1 MNRRIVPV
9 SDDSA
14 LQDNNGTDR
23 NFSVLPGV
31 PGKLESKIH
40 EIDVVRL
47 IVLAHSAALNYKQ
60 MSRFLIVSISAL
72 LGLPSLAFGQGI
84 RMSPDFLPLDVGNR
98 WEYQIQDSEGRV
110 LDTFD
115 MEISDYTIIEGTS
128 YYVFSGFPFVGAAGT
143 VGVRYDRDQRQ
154 YLRFDGEF
162 EGDLF
167 PSSRGSVQVVATDAN
182 DLPLRARFDFGDV
195 VLFLERSVGIVE
207 AEFRVQSG
215 TQSVKLVAALVGNEA
230 VVGDLDVRAPEPRI
244 LTADPT
250 ENVGEV
256 SGASLRIALQVVDE
270 GDEHRFRVE
279 VQNISNQ
286 LLAFDF
292 DSSQNFDFVVSDPVQ
307 GSEIW
312 RWSERMFF
320 SEVLRS
326 EALQAG
332 AQWNFEAVWNH
343 RDRDLNEV
351 APGTYEVVA
360 ILVAES
366 PVESEP
372 VQIEVR

>member
-1 MNRRIVPV
+1 
-9 SDDSA
+9 
-14 LQDNNGTDR
+14 
-23 NFSVLPGV
+23 
-31 PGKLESKIH
+31 
-40 EIDVVRL
+40 
-47 IVLAHSAALNYKQ
+47 
-60 MSRFLIVSISAL
+60 MSS
-72 LGLPSLAFGQGI
+72 
-84 RMSPDFLPLDVGNR
+84 DFLPLDVGNR
-98 WEYQIQDSEGRV
+98 WEYQILDPEGRV

-143 VGVRYDRDQRQ
+143 VGVRYDRNQRQ

-195 VLFLERSVGIVE
+195 VLILERSVGIVE
-207 AEFRVQSG
+207 AEFRGQEG
-215 TQSVKLVAALVGNEA
+215 TQIVKLVGALVGNEA
-230 VVGDLDVRAPEPRI
+230 IVGDLDVRAPEPRI

-256 SGASLRIALQVVDE
+256 SSASLRIALQVVDE

-312 RWSERMFF
+312 RWSERMVF

-343 RDRDLNEV
+343 RDQDLNEV